1 MPAVCYYAAPSKQ
14 NITAAYQL
22 KLIEFH
28 PTTKGAI
35 LMNRLKLLAITL
47 LCLTI
52 TNVAEAKWWIFGQSE
67 NEISTRY
74 LYLNGV
80 SYDELGDKV
89 TVYRETLPEGR
100 LVLRGKA
107 GTTSSQVGVVQVSRD
122 GKGTWQE
129 AARSDDGTFEY
140 GFKPEI
146 GKSYLMYV
154 KIMDTTGKS
163 NDVEATRKEVTVS
176 DQNISALVRKALNDL
191 IAAYRAEDPRGFMNL
206 VSPDFSADAAILD
219 RAIRRDF
226 TVFDNIDLRYTL
238 NNVTSAGS
246 GKVFVSLSFTRGVT
260 STRSGKTLT
269 DTGST
274 EFVFSMEEKGPKV
287 FSMKNPLIFGL
298 SDAENVATGTVPSSE
313 PTITVASDGSVTIGT
328 PPASVGGIPAPQNL
342 HATNPP
348 PNHHMVDLEF
358 STPMDEMASQ
368 GFYEVVVEE
377 SLGMNGPWQEAVRKD
392 FDTFVRVESDYIAQK
407 SAILYFRAKIV
418 RNAGGESSPYSNV
431 VSFDN
436 R

>member
-1 MPAVCYYAAPSKQ
+1 M
-14 NITAAYQL
+14 NML
-22 KLIEFH
+22 KLC
-28 PTTKGAI
+28 
-35 LMNRLKLLAITL
+35 AITL
-47 LCLTI
+47 LCLTF
-52 TNVAEAKWWIFGQSE
+52 TNTAEAKWWIFGQSE

-80 SYDELGDKV
+80 SYDELGNKV
-89 TVYRETLPEGR
+89 TVYRETMPEGR

-122 GKGTWQE
+122 GKATWQE

-140 GFKPEI
+140 AFKPEI

-176 DQNISALVRKALNDL
+176 DQNISALVRKALDEL

-226 TVFDNIDLRYTL
+226 TAFDNIDLRYTL

-269 DTGST
+269 DKGST

-313 PTITVASDGSVTIGT
+313 TTITVASDGSVMIGT
-328 PPASVGGIPAPQNL
+328 PSDSDSIEAVSDLEVFPGPPQSMKHHQITMSFTSDTISPYTVIVEEASSSAGPWSILPASGVTLI
-342 HATNPP
+342 NPTTVRVMS
-348 PNHHMVDLEF
+348 N
-358 STPMDEMASQ
+358 SIASQ
-368 GFYEVVVEE
+368 
-377 SLGMNGPWQEAVRKD
+377 
-392 FDTFVRVESDYIAQK
+392 
-407 SAILYFRAKIV
+407 AILLYYRLIIV
-418 RNAGGESSPYSNV
+418 KGTAQSSPSNIV
-431 VSFDN
+431 VWDN

>member
-1 MPAVCYYAAPSKQ
+1 
-14 NITAAYQL
+14 
-22 KLIEFH
+22 
-28 PTTKGAI
+28 
-35 LMNRLKLLAITL
+35 MNTLRLLAITV

-89 TVYRETLPEGR
+89 TVYRETLPEER

-107 GTTSSQVGVVQVSRD
+107 GTTSSQVAVVQVSRD
-122 GKGTWQE
+122 GKTTWQE

-146 GKSYLMYV
+146 GKSYLLYV

-163 NDVEATRKEVTVS
+163 NDIEATRKEVTVS
-176 DQNISALVRKALNDL
+176 DQNISALVRNALNNL

-226 TVFDNIDLRYTL
+226 TAFDNIDLRYTL

-260 STRSGKTLT
+260 SSRSGKTLT

-274 EFVFSMEEKGPKV
+274 EFVFSMEGKGPKA

-298 SDAENVATGTVPSSE
+298 SDADNVATGTVPSSGMN
-313 PTITVASDGSVTIGT
+313 ITVSADGSVTIGT
-328 PPASVGGIPAPQNL
+328 TASVGSIPAPKNL
-342 HATNPP
+342 VAANTA
-348 PNHHMVDLEF
+348 PNHHNVDLAF
-358 STPMDEMASQ
+358 STSMDPATST
-368 GFYEVVVEE
+368 GLYEVVVEE
-377 SLGMNGPWQEAVRKD
+377 SLAMNGPWQETERKD
-392 FDTFVRVESDYIAQK
+392 FDTFVRVMSDYIAQK

-418 RNAGGESSPYSNV
+418 RNAGGESSPYSNT

>member
-1 MPAVCYYAAPSKQ
+1 
-14 NITAAYQL
+14 
-22 KLIEFH
+22 
-28 PTTKGAI
+28 
-35 LMNRLKLLAITL
+35 MNTLKLLAITL
-47 LCLTI
+47 FCLTI

-89 TVYRETLPEGR
+89 TVYRETMPEGR

-122 GKGTWQE
+122 GKATWQE
-129 AARSDDGTFEY
+129 AKRSDDGTFEY
-140 GFKPEI
+140 NFTPEI

-163 NDVEATRKEVTVS
+163 NDVESTRKEVTVS
-176 DQNISALVRKALNDL
+176 DQNISALIRKALDDL
-191 IAAYRAEDPRGFMNL
+191 IAAYRAEDPREFMNL
-206 VSPDFSADAAILD
+206 VSPDFSADSANLD

-226 TVFDNIDLRYTL
+226 TAFDNIALRYTL
-238 NNVTSAGS
+238 NNVTSAGN

-260 STRSGKTLT
+260 STRSGKTLADKGT
-269 DTGST
+269 T

-298 SDAENVATGTVPSSE
+298 SDVENVATGTVPSSD
-313 PTITVASDGSVTIGT
+313 PTITVSADGSATIGT
-328 PPASVGGIPAPQNL
+328 TTVSVVSIPAPQNL
-342 HATNPP
+342 IATNTA
-348 PNHHMVDLEF
+348 PNHHFVELTF
-358 STPMDEMASQ
+358 STSMDETASQ

-377 SLGMNGPWQEAVRKD
+377 SLGMNGPWQEVERKD
-392 FDTFVRVESDYIAQK
+392 FDTYVRVMSDYIAQQ

-418 RNAGGESSPYSNV
+418 RIAGGESSTYSNV

>member
-1 MPAVCYYAAPSKQ
+1 
-14 NITAAYQL
+14 
-22 KLIEFH
+22 
-28 PTTKGAI
+28 
-35 LMNRLKLLAITL
+35 MNALRLLAITV
-47 LCLTI
+47 LCLAM

-89 TVYRETLPEGR
+89 TVYRETLPEGQ

-107 GTTSSQVGVVQVSRD
+107 GTTSSQVAVVQVSRD
-122 GKGTWQE
+122 GKATWQE

-140 GFKPEI
+140 AFKPEI
-146 GKSYLMYV
+146 GKSYLLYV

-163 NDVEATRKEVTVS
+163 NDVEATRKEVSVS

-191 IAAYRAEDPRGFMNL
+191 IAAYRAEDPRGFMNF

-226 TVFDNIDLRYTL
+226 TAFDNIDLRYTL

-260 STRSGKTLT
+260 SSRSSKTLT

-274 EFVFSMEEKGPKV
+274 EFVFSMEDKGPQV

-298 SDAENVATGTVPSSE
+298 SDADNVATGTVPSSGMN
-313 PTITVASDGSVTIGT
+313 ITVSADGSATIGT
-328 PPASVGGIPAPQNL
+328 TASVGSIPAPQNL
-342 HATNPP
+342 VAVNTA
-348 PNHHMVDLEF
+348 PNHHLVELEF
-358 STPMDEMASQ
+358 STPMDELASQ
-368 GFYEVVVEE
+368 GFYEVVIEE
-377 SLGMNGPWQEAVRKD
+377 SLGINGPWQEAERKD
-392 FDTFVRVESDYIAQK
+392 FDTYVQVSSDYIAQQP
-407 SAILYFRAKIV
+407 AILYFRAKIV
-418 RNAGGESSPYSNV
+418 RNVGGESSPYSNV

>member
-1 MPAVCYYAAPSKQ
+1 
-14 NITAAYQL
+14 
-22 KLIEFH
+22 
-28 PTTKGAI
+28 
-35 LMNRLKLLAITL
+35 MNALRLLAIAV
-47 LCLTI
+47 LCLAM

-80 SYDELGDKV
+80 SYDELGNKV
-89 TVYRETLPEGR
+89 TVYRETLPEGQ

-107 GTTSSQVGVVQVSRD
+107 GTTSSQVAVVQVSRD
-122 GKGTWQE
+122 GKATWQE

-140 GFKPEI
+140 AFKPEI
-146 GKSYLMYV
+146 GKSYLLYV

-163 NDVEATRKEVTVS
+163 NDVEATRKEVSVS

-191 IAAYRAEDPRGFMNL
+191 IAAYRAEDPRGFMNF

-226 TVFDNIDLRYTL
+226 TAFDNIDLRYTL

-260 STRSGKTLT
+260 SSRNGKTLT

-274 EFVFSMEEKGPKV
+274 EFVFSVEDKGPQV

-298 SDAENVATGTVPSSE
+298 SDADNVATGTVPSSGMN
-313 PTITVASDGSVTIGT
+313 ITVSADGSATIGT
-328 PPASVGGIPAPQNL
+328 TASVGSIPAPQNL
-342 HATNPP
+342 VAVNTA
-348 PNHHMVDLEF
+348 PNHHLVELEF
-358 STPMDEMASQ
+358 STPMDELASQ
-368 GFYEVVVEE
+368 GYYEVVIEE
-377 SLGMNGPWQEAVRKD
+377 SLGINGPWQEAERKD
-392 FDTFVRVESDYIAQK
+392 FDTYVQVSSDYIAQQP
-407 SAILYFRAKIV
+407 AILYFRAKIV
-418 RNAGGESSPYSNV
+418 RNVGGESSPYSNV

>member
-1 MPAVCYYAAPSKQ
+1 
-14 NITAAYQL
+14 
-22 KLIEFH
+22 
-28 PTTKGAI
+28 
-35 LMNRLKLLAITL
+35 MNTLKLLAITL
-47 LCLTI
+47 LCLTFS
-52 TNVAEAKWWIFGQSE
+52 TAAEAKWWIFGQSE

-80 SYDELGDKV
+80 SYDELGDKI
-89 TVYRETLPEGR
+89 TVYRETLPEGQ

-122 GKGTWQE
+122 GKATWQE

-176 DQNISALVRKALNDL
+176 DQNISALVRKALDDL

-226 TVFDNIDLRYTL
+226 TAFDNIDLRYTL

-269 DTGST
+269 DKGST
-274 EFVFSMEEKGPKV
+274 EFVFSMEEKGPKA

-328 PPASVGGIPAPQNL
+328 PSDSVGGIPAPQNL

-377 SLGMNGPWQEAVRKD
+377 SLGMNGPWQVAVRKD

-436 R
+436 RW

>member
-1 MPAVCYYAAPSKQ
+1 M
-14 NITAAYQL
+14 NI
-22 KLIEFH
+22 
-28 PTTKGAI
+28 
-35 LMNRLKLLAITL
+35 LKLLAITL
-47 LCLTI
+47 LCLTFS
-52 TNVAEAKWWIFGQSE
+52 TAADAKWWIFGQSE

-89 TVYRETLPEGR
+89 TVYRETLPEGQ

-107 GTTSSQVGVVQVSRD
+107 GTTSSQVAVVQVSRD
-122 GKGTWQE
+122 GKATWKE
-129 AARSDDGTFEY
+129 AKRSDDGTFEY

-176 DQNISALVRKALNDL
+176 DQNISVLVRKALDDL

-206 VSPDFSADAAILD
+206 VSPDFAADSAILD
-219 RAIRRDF
+219 RAIRKDF
-226 TVFDNIDLRYTL
+226 TAFDNIDLRYTL

-260 STRSGKTLT
+260 SSRSGKTLT
-269 DTGST
+269 DKAST
-274 EFVFSMEEKGPKV
+274 EFVFSMEDKGAKV

-313 PTITVASDGSVTIGT
+313 PTIRISDNEIILSDLPYGEDGATGT
-328 PPASVGGIPAPQNL
+328 APTNLAVESLSYPELTLTFDAPASVTSSDYKRVLQW
-342 HATNPP
+342 
-348 PNHHMVDLEF
+348 
-358 STPMDEMASQ
+358 STSRI
-368 GFYEVVVEE
+368 
-377 SLGMNGPWQEAVRKD
+377 GPWND
-392 FDTFVRVESDYIAQK
+392 DTDPIFSEVSLTTFTVHCRGEIWDAGTIYYRLA
-407 SAILYFRAKIV
+407 LEKI
-418 RNAGGESSPYSNV
+418 SSRERSNWSNV
-431 VSFDN
+431 VSVGATP
-436 R
+436 

>member
-1 MPAVCYYAAPSKQ
+1 
-14 NITAAYQL
+14 
-22 KLIEFH
+22 
-28 PTTKGAI
+28 
-35 LMNRLKLLAITL
+35 MNTLKLLAITCI
-47 LCLTI
+47 CLAFT
-52 TNVAEAKWWIFGQSE
+52 TVAEAKWWIFGQSE

-80 SYDELGDKV
+80 SYDELGDKI

-107 GTTSSQVGVVQVSRD
+107 GTTSSLVGVVQVSRD
-122 GKGTWQE
+122 GKATWQE

-163 NDVEATRKEVTVS
+163 NDVEATRKEVSVS
-176 DQNISALVRKALNDL
+176 DQNISAVIKKAMDALVS
-191 IAAYRAEDPRGFMNL
+191 AYRGEDPSGFML
-206 VSPDFSADAAILD
+206 QVSPDFAADAAILD

-226 TVFDNIDLRYTL
+226 SLFDNIDLRYTI
-238 NNVTSAGS
+238 NNLSAGS
-246 GKVFVSLSFTRGVT
+246 GGNVFVALSFSRGVT
-260 STRSGKTLT
+260 STKSGKTLRDKGT
-269 DTGST
+269 T
-274 EFVFSMEEKGPKV
+274 EFVFSMENEGPKL

-298 SDAENVATGTVPSSE
+298 SDAENVATGTVPNSE
-313 PTITVASDGSVTIGT
+313 QNITVASDGTVTIGPST
-328 PPASVGGIPAPQNL
+328 GIVGGIPAPINL
-342 HATNPP
+342 VATNPA

-358 STPMDEMASQ
+358 STPMDPATST
-368 GFYEVVVEE
+368 GLYEVVVEE
-377 SLGMNGPWQEAVRKD
+377 SLGMNGPWQEAERKD
-392 FDTFVRVESDYIAQK
+392 FDTFVRVESNYIAQQ

-418 RNAGGESSPYSNV
+418 RNAGGESSPYSNT

-436 R
+436 RY

>member
-1 MPAVCYYAAPSKQ
+1 
-14 NITAAYQL
+14 
-22 KLIEFH
+22 
-28 PTTKGAI
+28 
-35 LMNRLKLLAITL
+35 MNALRLLAITV
-47 LCLTI
+47 LCLAI

-80 SYDELGDKV
+80 SYDELGNKV
-89 TVYRETLPEGR
+89 TVYRETLPEGQ

-107 GTTSSQVGVVQVSRD
+107 GTTSSQVAVVQVSRD
-122 GKGTWQE
+122 GKATWQE

-140 GFKPEI
+140 AFKPEI
-146 GKSYLMYV
+146 GKSYLVYV

-163 NDVEATRKEVTVS
+163 NDVEATRKEVSVS

-191 IAAYRAEDPRGFMNL
+191 IAAYRAEDPRGFMNF

-226 TVFDNIDLRYTL
+226 TAFDNIDLRYTL
-238 NNVTSAGS
+238 NNVTSAGG

-260 STRSGKTLT
+260 SSRNGKTLT

-274 EFVFSMEEKGPKV
+274 EFVFSMEDKGPQV

-298 SDAENVATGTVPSSE
+298 SDADNVATGTVPSSGMN
-313 PTITVASDGSVTIGT
+313 ITVSADGSATIGT
-328 PPASVGGIPAPQNL
+328 TASVGSIPAPQNL
-342 HATNPP
+342 VAVNTA
-348 PNHHMVDLEF
+348 PNHHLVELEF
-358 STPMDEMASQ
+358 STPMDELASQ
-368 GFYEVVVEE
+368 GFYEVVIEE
-377 SLGMNGPWQEAVRKD
+377 SLGMNGPWQEAERKD
-392 FDTFVRVESDYIAQK
+392 FDTYVQVSSDYIAQQP
-407 SAILYFRAKIV
+407 AILYFRAKIV
-418 RNAGGESSPYSNV
+418 RNVGGESSPYSNV